1 MSGAPDVYATARRG
15 LATRLAGPLAARA
28 RRRRYETFSRVLRL
42 SPGDRV
48 LDVGCGAGG
57 LLALGASQEVVGLDL
72 RPQPSYPA
80 ELVVGDAR
88 AMPFADGEFDVAY
101 CNSLIEHV
109 DPVDRPLVAAEIRR
123 VARRWFVQTP
133 NLWFPIE
140 PHVLLPGYQLL
151 PERVQRRLAPLGAAG
166 DYERIRLLDRGE
178 LQRLF
183 PDAAI
188 LRERVGPLTKSLMA
202 VGPRDAIDAS

>member
-1 MSGAPDVYATARRG
+1 MR
-15 LATRLAGPLAARA
+15 
-28 RRRRYETFSRVLRL
+28 
-42 SPGDRV
+42 PGDRIV
-48 LDVGCGAGG
+48 DVGCGREG
-57 LLALGASQEVVGLDL
+57 LLALDRAHEIVGVDVRSQPD
-72 RPQPSYPA
+72 YPGR
-80 ELVVGDAR
+80 LVVADAR
-88 AMPFADGEFDVAY
+88 ALPFADGEFDVAY

-166 DYERIRLLDRGE
+166 DYERIRLLDRAE

-183 PDAAI
+183 PEAAI

-202 VGPRDAIDAS
+202 VGPRDAS